1 MRKTL
6 IAVAVAG
13 GLAAFPSTGSRSAGG
28 SGGDKDTEPPATLRG

>member
-13 GLAAFPSTGSRSAGG
+13 LFSVPTAVMAQAAA
-28 SGGDKDTEPPATLRG
+28 AAA